1 MVSSVSGLFY
11 ACIPV
16 HVSLRGEG
24 FVGECHCSWLYVSAW
39 ISRPEGRGSVASF
52 KEQLQKQQEA
62 KKYSEEKV
70 KEFVE
75 ARAGEY
81 ESRTSAKRS
90 LKK

>member
-1 MVSSVSGLFY
+1 
-11 ACIPV
+11 
-16 HVSLRGEG
+16 
-24 FVGECHCSWLYVSAW
+24 
-39 ISRPEGRGSVASF
+39 VASF